1 MRKLYTL
8 LILGL
13 TAGWGANAQSL
24 QFVDD
29 QGTDISGTT
38 ITKSISCADITANG
52 SLDVGAYGIS
62 VKNIGNSTL
71 DVKIKRFETSVP
83 STTENYFCWFVCYA
97 AQPSGV
103 YYEWPV
109 NGMGQYNHK
118 RTLTAGQTDTNFFAH
133 HLPNGTCQSAT
144 YRYVAFDGNNTNDSA
159 YIDIVFD
166 VTTSTS
172 DIEKTNITAKE
183 YPNPAN
189 DVLMISLNELPND
202 ASLVV
207 SNMVGAI
214 VKRQSITNLTTR
226 LNTEDLSNGV
236 YFYTVKSK
244 NAVLVTR
251 KFIVSK

>member
-1 MRKLYTL
+1 MKKLYAAIL
-8 LILGL
+8 LLGV
-13 TAGWGANAQSL
+13 AGIAKAQSL
-24 QFVDD
+24 QFTDN

-38 ITKSISCADITANG
+38 ITKTITCADITANG
-52 SLDVGAYGIS
+52 SLDVGAYGID
-62 VKNIGNSTL
+62 VKNTSGNSL

-83 STTENYFCWFVCYA
+83 SGTENYFCWFVCYA
-97 AQPSGV
+97 AQNSGI

-109 NGMGQYNHK
+109 NGMSAYNHK
-118 RTLTAGQTDTNFFAH
+118 RTIPGGASDTNFFAH
-133 HLPNGTCQSAT
+133 HVPNGICQSAT
-144 YRYVAFDGNNTNDSA
+144 YRYVAYDGNNTNDSA

-166 VTTSTS
+166 VTVGTN
-172 DIEKTNITAKE
+172 DIEKTNINAKE
-183 YPNPAN
+183 YPNPTS
-189 DVLMISLNELPND
+189 DVLMISLNELPSD
-202 ASLVV
+202 ANLVV

-236 YFYTVKSK
+236 YFYTIKSK